1 MDCKNQT
8 KKWGLVPLGLIVAT
22 TFLAAGVQAATIGTA
37 LLPPP
42 LVSVVPATSNVL
54 PGATFSV
61 DLVGSDFTPT
71 SGGSM
76 DVSWDPAVI
85 TMTDVVAGVAIPSPP
100 WANPDI
106 SFFSSRGTRSSGL
119 LSGLRVGIFPE
130 ISGTFS
136 IATLTFTAV
145 GAIGSTT
152 PITVA
157 DAAAAGG
164 GWGGGG
170 TSLAVAYNPGTLNV
184 VPEPLS
190 MALVGS
196 SLFGL
201 LALRRRHL

>member
-37 LLPPP
+37 ILPPP

-54 PGATFSV
+54 PGAIFSV
-61 DLVGSDFTPT
+61 DLVGSDFTST

-85 TMTDVVAGVAIPSPP
+85 KMTNVTAGVAIASPP
-100 WANPDI
+100 WNNPDL
-106 SFFSSRGTRSSGL
+106 SPFSSRGTLSSGL
-119 LSGLRVGIFPE
+119 LSGLRVGTFPE
-130 ISGTFS
+130 ISGAFS

-152 PITVA
+152 PISVA
-157 DAAAAGG
+157 DGAGLGG
-164 GWGGGG
+164 GWAGGM
-170 TSLAVAYNPGTLNV
+170 TSLAVAYNPGTVNV
-184 VPEPLS
+184 VPEPVS
-190 MALVGS
+190 MALVGT